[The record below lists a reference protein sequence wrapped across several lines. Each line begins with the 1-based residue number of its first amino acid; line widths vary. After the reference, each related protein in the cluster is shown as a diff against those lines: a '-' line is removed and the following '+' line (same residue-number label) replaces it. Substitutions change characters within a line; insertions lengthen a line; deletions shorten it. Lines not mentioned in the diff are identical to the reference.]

1 MTTLIVAMA
10 IGIVALAETLRAA
23 RTIRAAAP
31 MPVTGPVRRRLRG
44 A

>member
-1 MTTLIVAMA
+1 MTTLIMAMA

-23 RTIRAAAP
+23 RVIRAAAP
-31 MPVTGPVRRRLRG
+31 VPVGRPVRRRLRR

>member
-1 MTTLIVAMA
+1 VTTLIVAMA

-23 RTIRAAAP
+23 GTIRAAV
-31 MPVTGPVRRRLRG
+31 PVPVASPVRRRLRR

>member
-1 MTTLIVAMA
+1 MTTLFLSMA

-23 RTIRAAAP
+23 RATRAAAP
-31 MPVTGPVRRRLRG
+31 VPVRQPVRRRLRG